1 MIHLRLWCGPCLI
14 KVFYLFSAAGVHLQD
29 AAKPGQRV
37 ARPQSQVAKEPVVQ
51 SDKPSKVQQ
60 HKALVGRFSRVEEE
74 NPEASEDW
82 ELALEARAK
91 NLECAVSDRTG
102 AGYHNYWWRFEKF
115 CGRTGRCVM
124 PFDNITASSFLSELA
139 ETSAGLGGVDG
150 ARAALSYYWGVKNP
164 GVASPTDSSEVRAVI
179 HGIKR
184 RFQVPVKKKEALT
197 VEDFSKLLVHIT
209 EGKELEELPMVRLR
223 LAAQIGLMF
232 CTFCRFEEAQALKLG
247 QVKLGKKD
255 LVVDFLKGKQY
266 QHGEARLGMMPQQP
280 NLLLDPTRVLR
291 VYISRLEVEFSV
303 SKDSWLFPAFTSFKG
318 QMKVLSKPASY
329 DCVRRQFKTE
339 VAGAKL
345 AGETA
350 DYGLHSMRR
359 GAVSGAINNGC
370 SDHQVMKQMRV
381 SSVATV
387 QRYASLNKNQL
398 SAAVNILFN
407 NC

>member
-1 MIHLRLWCGPCLI
+1 M
-14 KVFYLFSAAGVHLQD
+14 AE
-29 AAKPGQRV
+29 
-37 ARPQSQVAKEPVVQ
+37 EPK
-51 SDKPSKVQQ
+51 SNKLSKVQQ
-60 HKALVGRFSRVEEE
+60 HRALVERLSRVEEE
-74 NPEASEDW
+74 SLGDSEDW
-82 ELALEARAK
+82 ERALEARAK

-115 CGRTGRCVM
+115 CKRTGRCSM

-150 ARAALSYYWGVKNP
+150 ARAALGYYWGVKNP

-184 RFQVPVKKKEALT
+184 RYQVPVKKVEALT

-209 EGKELEELPMVRLR
+209 EGKELEEVPMVKLR
-223 LAAQIGLMF
+223 LAAQVGLMF
-232 CTFCRFEEAQALKLG
+232 CTFCRFEEAQALKVE
-247 QVKLGKKD
+247 QVKLGTKD
-255 LVVDFLKGKQY
+255 IVVDFLKGKQY

-291 VYISRLEVEFSV
+291 VYISRLEVEFLV
-303 SKDSWLFPAFTSFKG
+303 AKDSWLFPAFSSYKG
-318 QMKVLSKPASY
+318 KLRVLGKAASY
-329 DCVRRQFKTE
+329 DCVRRQFKEE
-339 VAGAKL
+339 VAGARL
-345 AGETA
+345 AGKAA

-359 GAVSGAINNGC
+359 GAVTGAINNGC

-387 QRYASLNKNQL
+387 QRYASLNKYQL
-398 SAAVNILFN
+398 CAAVNILFN
-407 NC
+407 NR